1 MDNKSPSTADTTTDA
16 SSDMKTEADFLAQA
30 GQARVALEQLSTV
43 LGMKAPAELLISA
56 AMDQIMK
63 SIVCSPFLFPY
74 PKANKILAAV

>member
-1 MDNKSPSTADTTTDA
+1 MDNKSPATADTTADA

-43 LGMKAPAELLISA
+43 LGMKTPSELLLLA

-63 SIVCSPFLFPY
+63 SIVCSPFFIP
-74 PKANKILAAV
+74 ISES